1 MSKLR
6 IFFLLVLLLG
16 HLILPHR
23 WLQVSYSHLP
33 AWKSTVTLGVAQ
45 CILPRSSVPP
55 PPSPPP
61 QSRNPDRP
69 GLLYFPLPT
78 PVPCPWLRSIL
89 TVVRPAWG
97 WALGHGGKRD
107 GRPPPRPRPRPAAL
121 TALRYPGTARA
132 VTARTAGTTTGKCR
146 VLPRRGRSCLKGR
159 VCGTW
164 GGGYVPDSCSP
175 GGRGEAGVRVGA
187 AGVDTRQP
195 PRACVGQTRELRPF

>member
-1 MSKLR
+1 MAAGFPFPPACLE
-6 IFFLLVLLLG
+6 VHG
-16 HLILPHR
+16 HARRGAVHPSSELCASSSL
-23 WLQVSYSHLP
+23 SS
-33 AWKSTVTLGVAQ
+33 
-45 CILPRSSVPP
+45 SSVPKSRP
-55 PPSPPP
+55 SWPSLLPSPHPCALSLAP
-61 QSRNPDRP
+61 LHSHRRSACVGLGIGTRRETRRP
-69 GLLYFPLPT
+69 
-78 PVPCPWLRSIL
+78 
-89 TVVRPAWG
+89 
-97 WALGHGGKRD
+97 
-107 GRPPPRPRPRPAAL
+107 PPPRPRPRPAAL